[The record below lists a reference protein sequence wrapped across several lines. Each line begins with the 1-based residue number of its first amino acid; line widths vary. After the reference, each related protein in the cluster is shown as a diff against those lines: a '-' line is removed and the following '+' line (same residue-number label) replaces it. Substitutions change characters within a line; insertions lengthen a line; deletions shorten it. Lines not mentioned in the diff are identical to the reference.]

1 MVCVISN
8 KTVWTR
14 RLNEVGNGKTMKLP
28 LPPDFEF
35 HKDICLLIH
44 RPRGSLNR
52 ATINKIIS
60 LIGELEFTLKQPF
73 NRFLDTVGVD
83 AGDLNLEYIRRVS
96 LYRRHFYGN
105 RPTIKTAILA
115 TDSALVHYGH
125 LHASLTQGSPIN
137 VRVFQ
142 DRKEA
147 AEWLGVPLELLS
159 PKATGGETLNCETG
173 ERKNLVDHDEAVER

>member
-1 MVCVISN
+1 MY
-8 KTVWTR
+8 
-14 RLNEVGNGKTMKLP
+14 
-28 LPPDFEF
+28 
-35 HKDICLLIH
+35 
-44 RPRGSLNR
+44 SLNLNSVTPKKYFDGTQR
-52 ATINKIIS
+52 TRPPA
-60 LIGELEFTLKQPF
+60 ETLA
-73 NRFLDTVGVD
+73 D
-83 AGDLNLEYIRRVS
+83 
-96 LYRRHFYGN
+96 YG
-105 RPTIKTAILA
+105 R
-115 TDSALVHYGH
+115 